1 MQSYFYSQFV
11 YDLYDLSKSYES
23 NIFTKYFDVKND
35 YGYMINDLKLQIGEE
50 KLKLYD
56 SFHTQHF
63 VKKIQYDI
71 QDDPELKELKF
82 KSSFTF
88 TDKSLYHN
96 YDRLF
101 FKIINKDKGNH
112 GFFYKE
118 NKLNFDILDFYPKES
133 CKPGGLYSCDFKDVL
148 QFKHYIGGDHLLP
161 VVIPYDIPVYSEGIK
176 KKSPVLYALSS
187 IPLNSPD
194 MDYISIQY
202 GFYHNQSKWFIN
214 TYIYSHEYER
224 NQKMVLIFKD
234 YLESFP
240 KKNYYQ
246 DLYIDSSIFYWNIV
260 KMMIHDKKFKTLYS
274 RIISPVVNN
283 CLKLSSLNSSH
294 FKKFNV
300 SQLFYI
306 FYKNKD
312 ESLLLF
318 LKEYLFPKLIKENE
332 DNHIRFNYDFDL
344 EKIGDKL
351 QKIIKLPIFFEFL
364 QIFNG
369 IISGSLLLEILM
381 ISDKNTLKS
390 NDIDIYFSHLQLYSV
405 LTYLQ
410 KNTILYKSST
420 CKSTRKSYHME
431 GVQYMLTINDK
442 NFCDKPVQLI
452 FVNRDDPCQFIF
464 DNFDFDSCMNCYS
477 FKYNI
482 LKFGSSIFQL
492 HQMTISDKYLHK
504 IFVDKDNYSIYRAA
518 KTIDRSIKY
527 IQRGF
532 KITNLD
538 AFLNDILSNLFT
550 KS

>member
-1 MQSYFYSQFV
+1 MRSSLYSRFV

-35 YGYMINDLKLQIGEE
+35 LKYMINDLKLQIGEE
-50 KLKLYD
+50 KVKLYD
-56 SFHTQHF
+56 SFHTQDF
-63 VKKIQYDI
+63 IKKIQHDI
-71 QDDPELKELKF
+71 RDDPKLIEFKF
-82 KSSFTF
+82 ESSLTF
-88 TDKSLYHN
+88 TDKSLYQN
-96 YDRLF
+96 YDQVF

-118 NKLNFDILDFYPKES
+118 NQLNFDIVKFYPKES
-133 CKPGGLYSCDFKDVL
+133 CKPGGLYSCDFKDVW
-148 QFKHYIGGDHLLP
+148 QFQNYTDGKHLLP
-161 VVIPYDIPVYSEGIK
+161 VIIPYDIPVYSEQFK

-202 GFYHNQSKWFIN
+202 GFNNNQSKWFIN
-214 TYIYSHEYER
+214 KYMYSHEYDT
-224 NQKMVLIFKD
+224 NKKMVKIFQD
-234 YLESFP
+234 YFTYSQQRGKKYSF
-240 KKNYYQ
+240 
-246 DLYIDSSIFYWNIV
+246 IDSPIFYWNTV
-260 KMMIHDKKFKTLYS
+260 KVMIHDKKFKNLYS
-274 RIISPVVNN
+274 CITLPEVNYCQTLTTHN
-283 CLKLSSLNSSH
+283 SFLFDKLD
-294 FKKFNV
+294 V

-312 ESLLLF
+312 ESLVQF

-364 QIFNG
+364 QIFDG

-390 NDIDIYFSHLQLYSV
+390 NDIDIYFSDLKLYLV

-420 CKSTRKSYHME
+420 CKSTKQSYHME

-477 FKYNI
+477 FKYNT
-482 LKFGSSIFQL
+482 LKSEHSFFQL

-538 AFLNDILSNLFT
+538 AFLNDILSNLFSKT
-550 KS
+550 